1 MLSQA
6 GRYSTFILSARS
18 QSEKQTN
25 KQTRKKMNETEKVA
39 VANDI
44 ISGLEKELL
53 KQDDRIKNLSLDNE
67 KKSLRIMQ
75 LESKIEVYQDVVD
88 ALIKELRGDR

>member
-1 MLSQA
+1 
-6 GRYSTFILSARS
+6 
-18 QSEKQTN
+18 
-25 KQTRKKMNETEKVA
+25 MNETEKVA